1 MTVRT
6 LFLNHSATM
15 GGAEQGM
22 LDLARHMRD
31 SALAVLLED
40 GPFRHRLESDGVQ
53 VHVIDAGA
61 MHHVRRD
68 SRLPSSAALA
78 SVWRAARAV
87 AEISRDFDVI
97 HANSQKALIV
107 GALATYRTD
116 TPLLWHLHDIIE
128 PPYFS
133 RLNIKA
139 DVMLANRRVERVIA
153 VSRATAD
160 AFVRQGGAPD
170 RVQVVYNG
178 TDAAPFEA
186 SAIESGKIR
195 GELGLTDVPL
205 IGCFS
210 RIAEWKGQHVL
221 LEAVAGIPG
230 VHVAIVGGP
239 LFNEHAYEQRLHERV
254 RALGMEDRVHFL
266 GHRPDVAILMRN
278 VDLVVHPSTAPE
290 PFARTLIESIF
301 AGHAP
306 IASACGGVP
315 ELIDSGRTG
324 YLFPP
329 GDVAALR
336 TLLQHLLETPD
347 EVRRVA
353 AQARAHAY
361 AHFEMAA
368 YVESMR
374 AHLTA
379 VAASRGSAASR
390 PRLMEVAS

>member
-15 GGAEQGM
+15 GGAEQG
-22 LDLARHMRD
+22 LYDLARRMRD
-31 SALAVLLED
+31 HSLVILLED
-40 GPFRHRLESDGVQ
+40 GPFRTRLEQEGVR

-61 MHHVRRD
+61 MHNVRRH
-68 SRLPSSAALA
+68 SRVPSGAALA
-78 SVWRAARAV
+78 SVWRAAREV
-87 AEISRDFDVI
+87 AEISRDFDAI

-160 AFVRQGGAPD
+160 AFVRQGGAPEK
-170 RVQVVYNG
+170 VHVVYNG

-186 SAIESGKIR
+186 SAPETGGIR
-195 GELGLTDVPL
+195 RELGLSDVPL
-205 IGCFS
+205 VGCFS

-221 LEAVAGIPG
+221 IEAAAELPG
-230 VHVAIVGGP
+230 VHVLIVGGP
-239 LFNEHAYEQRLHERV
+239 LFNEHAYEARLHERV
-254 RALGMEDRVHFL
+254 RALGMEGRVHFL
-266 GHRPDVAILMRN
+266 GHRSDVAVLMRN

-336 TLLQHLLETPD
+336 TILEHLFDNPD
-347 EVRRVA
+347 ELRQVA
-353 AQARAHAY
+353 KQAREHAY
-361 AHFEMAA
+361 RHFEMQA
-368 YVESMR
+368 Y
-374 AHLTA
+374 ADAIAGHLQA
-379 VAASRGSAASR
+379 VAATRRGSTSR
-390 PRLMEVAS
+390 PSLVEVAS

>member
-1 MTVRT
+1 MTART

-22 LDLARHMRD
+22 LDVVRHMPER
-31 SALAVLLED
+31 SLAVLLED
-40 GPFRHRLESDGVQ
+40 GPYRARLERDGVQ

-61 MHHVRRD
+61 MHSVRRH
-68 SRLPSSAALA
+68 SRVPSGAALA
-78 SVWRAARAV
+78 SVWRAAREV

-160 AFVRQGGAPD
+160 SFVRQGGAPEK
-170 RVQVVYNG
+170 VHVVYNG

-186 SAIESGKIR
+186 TASETGKVR
-195 GELGLTDVPL
+195 RELGLSDVPL

-221 LEAVAGIPG
+221 LEAVAELPG
-230 VHVAIVGGP
+230 VHVLIVGGP
-239 LFNEHAYEQRLHERV
+239 LFNEHAYEERLHERV
-254 RALGMEDRVHFL
+254 RALGLEDRVHFL
-266 GHRPDVAILMRN
+266 GHRTDVALLMRN

-329 GDVAALR
+329 GDAEALR
-336 TLLQHLLETPD
+336 TILRHLLDNPE
-347 EVRRVA
+347 EVKRVA
-353 AQARAHAY
+353 DRARENAY
-361 AHFEMAA
+361 RHFEMKA
-368 YVESMR
+368 YVESICE
-374 AHLTA
+374 HLEA
-379 VAASRGSAASR
+379 VAASRRDGTARTR
-390 PRLMEVAS
+390 PVEVAS

>member
-1 MTVRT
+1 MTART

-22 LDLARHMRD
+22 LDVVRHMPER
-31 SALAVLLED
+31 SLAVLLED
-40 GPFRHRLESDGVQ
+40 GPFRARLERYGVK

-61 MHHVRRD
+61 MHSVRRH
-68 SRLPSSAALA
+68 SRVPSGAALA
-78 SVWRAARAV
+78 SVWRAAREV
-87 AEISRDFDVI
+87 AELARDFDVI
-97 HANSQKALIV
+97 EANSQKALIV

-153 VSRATAD
+153 VSRASAD
-160 AFVRQGGAPD
+160 AFVLQGGAPEK
-170 RVQVVYNG
+170 VHVVYNG

-186 SAIESGKIR
+186 TAGETGKLR
-195 GELGLTDVPL
+195 RELGLADVPL
-205 IGCFS
+205 VGCFS

-221 LEAVAGIPG
+221 FEAVAALPG
-230 VHVAIVGGP
+230 VHVLVVGGP
-239 LFNEHAYEQRLHERV
+239 LFNEHEYEARLHERV

-266 GHRPDVAILMRN
+266 GHRADVPLLMRN

-315 ELIDSGRTG
+315 ELIDAGRTG

-329 GDVAALR
+329 GDHEALR
-336 TLLQHLLETPD
+336 TILAHLLAHPD
-347 EVRRVA
+347 EVRAVA
-353 AQARAHAY
+353 AQANENAY
-361 AHFEMAA
+361 RHFEMKA
-368 YVESMR
+368 YVESMEQ
-374 AHLTA
+374 HIEA
-379 VAASRGSAASR
+379 VAATRRDKATRQPLA
-390 PRLMEVAS
+390 EVAS

>member
-6 LFLNHSATM
+6 MFLNHSATM
-15 GGAEQGM
+15 GGAEQGL

-31 SALAVLLED
+31 SSLVVLLED
-40 GPFRHRLESDGVQ
+40 GPFRKRLEQDGVQ
-53 VHVIDAGA
+53 VHIVDAGA
-61 MHHVRRD
+61 MHSVRRH
-68 SRLPSSAALA
+68 SRLPSGAALA
-78 SVWRAARAV
+78 SVWRAARDV
-87 AEISRDFDVI
+87 AEISRDFDVM

-139 DVMLANRRVERVIA
+139 DVMLANRRVDRVIA

-160 AFVRQGGAPD
+160 AFVRQGGAPEK
-170 RVQVVYNG
+170 VHVVYNG
-178 TDAAPFEA
+178 TDAVPFEA
-186 SAIESGKIR
+186 SAPEAGRIR
-195 GELGLTDVPL
+195 HALGLGDVPVV
-205 IGCFS
+205 GCFS

-221 LEAVAGIPG
+221 IEAAAGIPG
-230 VHVAIVGGP
+230 VHVLIVGGP
-239 LFNEHAYEQRLHERV
+239 LFNEHAYERHLRDRV

-266 GHRPDVAILMRN
+266 GHRSDIAVLMRN

-329 GDVAALR
+329 GDVEALR
-336 TLLQHLLETPD
+336 TILVHLLDHPE
-347 EVRRVA
+347 EVRQVA
-353 AQARAHAY
+353 LQAREHAY
-361 AHFEMAA
+361 EHYEMKA
-368 YVESMR
+368 YVESLESHLR
-374 AHLTA
+374 A
-379 VAASRGSAASR
+379 AAGTRTRSTEQQD
-390 PRLMEVAS
+390 LVEVAS